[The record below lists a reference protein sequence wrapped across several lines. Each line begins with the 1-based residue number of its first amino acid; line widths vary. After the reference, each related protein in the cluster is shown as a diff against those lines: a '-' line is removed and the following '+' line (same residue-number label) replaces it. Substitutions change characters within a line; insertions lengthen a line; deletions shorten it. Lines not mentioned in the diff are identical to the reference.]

1 MKPPCEIIVNKVIP
15 QIRAAV
21 VSALITE
28 YKMTQ
33 TEISKKL
40 GITQASVS
48 QYLSYARGR
57 DKAVLELFPEIKTR
71 ALKIA
76 RYISERES
84 KKPTVLHLICKLC
97 TDLRKTLRFCRYHSA
112 FAQLEKCRICF

>member
-1 MKPPCEIIVNKVIP
+1 MKPPCEIIVSRVIP
-15 QIRAAV
+15 QIRAAI

-28 YKMTQ
+28 HKMTQ

-57 DKAVLELFPEIKTR
+57 DKAVLELFPEIQTR

-76 RYISERES
+76 KYISEEKA
-84 KKPTVLHLICKLC
+84 KKSDVLHLVCELC
-97 TDLRKTLRFCRYHSA
+97 GDLRKTPKFCRYHRT
-112 FAQLEKCRICF
+112 FAQLEKCKICF